1 MFEDLRSTSTRGT
14 SLKYSWYFPRLWPD
28 QMAYCNAIQACRRHG
43 HWDVSLSIL
52 ASCEEQRLVPD
63 APVLNAAI
71 GACGYG
77 REWEHAIALLSD
89 AKFCN

>member
-1 MFEDLRSTSTRGT
+1 
-14 SLKYSWYFPRLWPD
+14 
-28 QMAYCNAIQACRRHG
+28 MAYCNAIQACRRHG

-52 ASCEEQRLVPD
+52 ASCEEQQLVPD

-89 AKFCN
+89 SKFAPRKEASEASSMLN